1 MHLCPSGTSPLKEF
15 SSPWTEIDSPSHR
28 ARHLIS
34 RDRLGFRVSVHLSLH
49 LICFKCIF
57 FIFFAEKFPSLA
69 SLSWGMVNIKDFSRF
84 QLHSVSSWLLL
95 LNGGKGGWG
104 QGDADSLMEA
114 PQRSLLLGHW
124 PCAHPS
130 AVSRAA
136 GPQPVPF
143 TWVPG
148 RLLGLAPPVL
158 FVHIIETTVER
169 QGI

>member
-69 SLSWGMVNIKDFSRF
+69 SLSWGMVNIKRLQQIPTPLCF
-84 QLHSVSSWLLL
+84 QLAFAAEWGEGRLGAGRRRLI
-95 LNGGKGGWG
+95 NGGTPAKSASGTLALCAPLSSL
-104 QGDADSLMEA
+104 QG
-114 PQRSLLLGHW
+114 
-124 PCAHPS
+124 
-130 AVSRAA
+130 SRASTSPIYLGAREAA
-136 GPQPVPF
+136 G
-143 TWVPG
+143 
-148 RLLGLAPPVL
+148 LGTSRV
-158 FVHIIETTVER
+158 VCSHNR
-169 QGI
+169 NNS

>member
-114 PQRSLLLGHW
+114 PSEVCFWDTGPVRTPQQSPGQQGLNQSHLPGCQGGCWAWHL
-124 PCAHPS
+124 PCCL
-130 AVSRAA
+130 
-136 GPQPVPF
+136 F
-143 TWVPG
+143 T
-148 RLLGLAPPVL
+148 
-158 FVHIIETTVER
+158 
-169 QGI
+169 